1 MQALSLLQNLFHAFF
16 LNQSD
21 VYKITTALAKLEM
34 NIGSDIFE
42 AWCFN
47 FFLAKVA
54 FPQRKPIF

>member
-42 AWCFN
+42 A
-47 FFLAKVA
+47 
-54 FPQRKPIF
+54 